1 MSTESVDL
9 LELLHPE
16 HLSGEQRKLAET
28 IGIEA
33 YRKLVRLYA
42 GTGAMYIPTVDQLT
56 RNVRD
61 SLIRD
66 EYTGYNQRELALKY
80 GISEQW
86 VRSIVGPVKPPL
98 EGQIS
103 LFDEAAANTG

>member
-1 MSTESVDL
+1 MSIDL
-9 LELLHPE
+9 LELLQLE
-16 HLSGEQRKLAET
+16 HLSGEQLKTAEA

-61 SLIRD
+61 SLIRE

-86 VRSIVGPVKPPL
+86 VRSIVGPVKPPIS
-98 EGQIS
+98 GQIDM
-103 LFDEAAANTG
+103 FEAVPEAAANTG